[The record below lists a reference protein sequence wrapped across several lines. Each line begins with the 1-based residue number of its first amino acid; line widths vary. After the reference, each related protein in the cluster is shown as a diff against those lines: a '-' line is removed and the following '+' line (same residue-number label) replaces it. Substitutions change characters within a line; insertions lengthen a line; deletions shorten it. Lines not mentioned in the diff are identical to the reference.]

1 MSLRRKN
8 VVRTVQ
14 VIFGLIN
21 ILFAANGFFMFMPG
35 PQFNE
40 AGMAFLTA
48 LFNTGYMFIVVS
60 LLHLVVGLMFLFNKF
75 SAFSQENNIEA

>member
-21 ILFAANGFFMFMPG
+21 ILFAASVIYL
-35 PQFNE
+35 QE
-40 AGMAFLTA
+40 
-48 LFNTGYMFIVVS
+48 
-60 LLHLVVGLMFLFNKF
+60 LMQQMKK
-75 SAFSQENNIEA
+75 